1 MRLGPLV
8 AREQSRNL
16 LASGPPGFSRTSK
29 QPVNDLVVVD
39 RDGQNKDSVSLSHGE
54 VVIMDSGLVVSTGQP
69 DVRRGRY
76 VVERSVRAVAK

>member
-1 MRLGPLV
+1 
-8 AREQSRNL
+8 
-16 LASGPPGFSRTSK
+16 
-29 QPVNDLVVVD
+29 VNDLVVVD